1 MTSPKNEHSSITRF
15 QLRSLDEL
23 AQRPKHL
30 QPALM
35 DGIINTAEIT
45 VIRADAGVETS
56 PFMYLLARSL
66 ATNCDLGPFVTNG
79 VVDVL
84 LLNGGGHAKAD
95 ADFLSILQQYD
106 RDWTCADTQ
115 KHLPVYHR
123 HHEKDGAIY
132 LDTLEGRNA
141 LRETL
146 LARPHTKVVILDDIG
161 SWLAPKQDRRDDN
174 VNLEWVLEDLAKRN
188 IALVVFDHTTKVGD
202 RFCGQFLA
210 HATNLIRLTPDSCAP
225 TEIGGGFNIVRN
237 KLGLSDKLPAKIQ
250 WWWAV
255 VEDEFKTGWE
265 WRDPESELSAKDIAI
280 AERRIQVRSMAA
292 QGMKQKEIVQALG
305 IPQYTV
311 SRDLAGA
318 AKSIPGLRRTAFST
332 KSVAQ
337 STADGL
343 H

>member
-1 MTSPKNEHSSITRF
+1 MTSPKNEHAHITRF

-30 QPALM
+30 QPPLM
-35 DGIINTAEIT
+35 QGIINAAEIT

-66 ATNCDLGPFVTNG
+66 ATNSDLGPFVTTG
-79 VVDVL
+79 AVDVL
-84 LLNGGGHAKAD
+84 LLDSSGHAAAD
-95 ADFLSILQQYD
+95 AAFLGVLQQYD
-106 RDWTCADTQ
+106 RDWTNADTQ
-115 KHLPVYHR
+115 KHLAAYHR
-123 HHEKDGAIY
+123 HHEKDSAVY

-146 LARPHTKVVILDDIG
+146 LVRPCTKVVILDDLD
-161 SWLAPKQDRRDDN
+161 SWLAPKRDRRDDN

-188 IALVVFDHTTKVGD
+188 IALVVFDHASKAGD

-210 HATNLIRLTPDSCAP
+210 HAANLIRLTQDNCAP
-225 TEIGGGFNIVRN
+225 TEIGGGFHIVRN
-237 KLGLSDKLPAKIQ
+237 KLGLSDTLPAKIQ

-255 VEDEFKTGWE
+255 VDGEFKTGWE

-318 AKSIPGLRRTAFST
+318 AKGAPGSRRPTVST
-332 KSVAQ
+332 RPLLSNDEA
-337 STADGL
+337 GL

>member
-1 MTSPKNEHSSITRF
+1 MTSPKNDHSNITRF

-30 QPALM
+30 QPPLM
-35 DGIINTAEIT
+35 HGIINAAEIT

-56 PFMYLLARSL
+56 PFMYLLGRSL
-66 ATNCDLGPFVTNG
+66 ATNSDLGPFVTAG
-79 VVDVL
+79 AVDVL
-84 LLNGGGHAKAD
+84 LLDSSGHAAAD
-95 ADFLSILQQYD
+95 AAFLHVLQQYD

-115 KHLPVYHR
+115 KHLTVYHR
-123 HHEKDGAIY
+123 HHEKDSAVY

-146 LARPHTKVVILDDIG
+146 LARPHTKVVILDDLE
-161 SWLAPKQDRRDDN
+161 SWLAPKRDRRDDN
-174 VNLEWVLEDLAKRN
+174 VNLEWVLEDLSKRN
-188 IALVVFDHTTKVGD
+188 IALVVFDHATKAGD

-210 HATNLIRLTPDSCAP
+210 HTTNLIRLTPDSCAP

-255 VEDEFKTGWE
+255 VDGEFKTGWE
-265 WRDPESELSAKDIAI
+265 WRDPESELSAKEIAI
-280 AERRIQVRSMAA
+280 AERRIQVCNMAA
-292 QGMKQKEIVQALG
+292 QGMKQKEIVLALG

-318 AKSIPGLRRTAFST
+318 AKGAPGSRRPTVST
-332 KSVAQ
+332 RPLLSNDEA
-337 STADGL
+337 GL

>member
-1 MTSPKNEHSSITRF
+1 MTSPKNEYANITRF
-15 QLRSLDEL
+15 QLRTLDEL

-30 QPALM
+30 QPPLM
-35 DGIINTAEIT
+35 NGIINAGEIA

-66 ATNCDLGPFVTNG
+66 STDCDLGPFATDG
-79 VVDVL
+79 VVNVL
-84 LLNGGGHAKAD
+84 LLDGGGHAKAD
-95 ADFLSILQQYD
+95 ADFLSVLQQYD
-106 RDWTCADTQ
+106 RDWTCTDTQ
-115 KHLPVYHR
+115 KHLAVYHR
-123 HHEKDGAIY
+123 HHEKDGAVY

-146 LARPHTKVVILDDIG
+146 LARPNTKVMILDDLE

-188 IALVVFDHTTKVGD
+188 IALVVFDHATKAGD

-225 TEIGGGFNIVRN
+225 TEIGGGFNIVRS

-255 VEDEFKTGWE
+255 VDGEFKTGWE

-280 AERRIQVRSMAA
+280 AERRIQVRNMAA
-292 QGMKQKEIVQALG
+292 QGMKQKEIVKALG

-318 AKSIPGLRRTAFST
+318 AKSTSGLRRSTFST
-332 KSVAQ
+332 KPVPQ
-337 STADGL
+337 GTADGL